1 MRALIKKMIM
11 KNLILRTGIAA
22 VICFSGCIC
31 TNAQTESEWKLK
43 PEFTLRESA
52 QIYTMGTEVTG
63 GVRLNNNWTVG
74 LMAGRG
80 EVYVDAAPGHIYS
93 VETCAYQ
100 RFYIHLGKRDII
112 SLYSDIAVGAD
123 WVYYMTGKYH
133 YDGLTGEPIGE
144 ELIHDNP
151 GDVKFLAMWQPGIK
165 IRLYKNIHIFT
176 GPMIST
182 KSMGLHLGIGF

>member
-1 MRALIKKMIM
+1 MMVKRFLLKIWAVAL
-11 KNLILRTGIAA
+11 LCVAGGICA
-22 VICFSGCIC
+22 
-31 TNAQTESEWKLK
+31 NAQTESGLKMK

-52 QIYTMGTEVTG
+52 QIYAMGTEVTG
-63 GVRLNNNWTVG
+63 GVRLNDEWTVG

-123 WVYYMTGKYH
+123 WVYDVTGKYH
-133 YDGLTGEPIGE
+133 YDGQTGEPVGG
-144 ELIHDNP
+144 ELIDTDP
-151 GDVKFLAMWQPGIK
+151 GDVRFLAMWQPGIK
-165 IRLYKNIHIFT
+165 LRFYKNIHIFT

-182 KSMGLHLGIGF
+182 KSLGLHLGVGF